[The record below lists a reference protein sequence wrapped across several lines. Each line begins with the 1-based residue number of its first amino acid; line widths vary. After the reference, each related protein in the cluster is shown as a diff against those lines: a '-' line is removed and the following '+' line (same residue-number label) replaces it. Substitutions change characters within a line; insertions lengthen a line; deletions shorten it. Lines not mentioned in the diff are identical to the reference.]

1 MAIKTPV
8 KATFSGSDVTG
19 LAEYQSA
26 DFIGLADGG
35 LGASLSIGTAGQV
48 LKVNSGASALEFGSV
63 TATLDI
69 DTANDLTGSTLAAT
83 DLLLASDG
91 GTEGKITLSQ
101 LDTLFSGTTS
111 TLTNK
116 TLTTPILASFNQV
129 DGGNLLTMPA
139 ATDTLVGKATT
150 DVLTNKT
157 INTASN
163 TITIVEADVSDLQA
177 YSLIAS
183 PTFTGTPA
191 APTATAGTNTT
202 QIATTAFSTGALAT
216 VASALATAIS
226 NLGTVTA
233 NTYAPIN
240 NPTLTGTPA
249 SPTATAGT
257 NTTQVATTA
266 FVATAVANLAGSAP
280 STLDTLNELAAALG
294 DDANFAATTATSLGE
309 KLAKASNLSDLAD
322 AGTARTNL
330 GLGTVATTA
339 ASAYATAAQGT
350 KADTAVQPAAIA
362 NIVET
367 TDTLDAL
374 TGVDITTAA
383 PTSGQILSFNGTNF
397 VPADPSGGGI
407 SWQAVKT
414 ANFNAAAGE
423 GYFVNTTNNVITATL
438 PASPT
443 LGDEITFIDYAGTSD
458 TNTITIARNSKPIA
472 GAASDLTV
480 TVERAG
486 FTLVFV
492 DNTQGWLFKDK

>member
-8 KATFSGSDVTG
+8 RATLDGSNVTG
-19 LAEYQSA
+19 LSEYQSG
-26 DFIGLADGG
+26 DFIGLSHGG
-35 LGASLSIGTAGQV
+35 IGASLSIGTAGQV

-63 TATLDI
+63 SATLDI

-101 LDTLFSGTTS
+101 LDTLFKSTTQ

-116 TLTTPILASFNQV
+116 TISGSN
-129 DGGNLLTMPA
+129 
-139 ATDTLVGKATT
+139 
-150 DVLTNKT
+150 
-157 INTASN
+157 N
-163 TITIVEADVSDLQA
+163 TITITESDISDLGSYLTSVAINDITDVTISSASNGQVLKYNGSAWVNDTDSGGIALTDLSIGTEASASGDGAIA
-177 YSLIAS
+177 YNDGSGVFTYTPPDLSSLAPLAS
-183 PTFTGTPA
+183 PTLTGTPA
-191 APTATAGTNTT
+191 STTATAGTNTT
-202 QIATTAFSTGALAT
+202 QIATTAF
-216 VASALATAIS
+216 
-226 NLGTVTA
+226 
-233 NTYAPIN
+233 
-240 NPTLTGTPA
+240 
-249 SPTATAGT
+249 
-257 NTTQVATTA
+257 
-266 FVATAVANLAGSAP
+266 VATAVANLADSAP

>member
-8 KATFSGSDVTG
+8 RATLDGSNVTG
-19 LAEYQSA
+19 LSEYQSG
-26 DFIGLADGG
+26 DFIGLSHGG
-35 LGASLSIGTAGQV
+35 IGASLSIGTAGQV

-63 TATLDI
+63 SATLDI

-91 GTEGKITLSQ
+91 GTEGKVALSQ
-101 LDTLFSGTTS
+101 LDTLFKSTTQ

-116 TLTTPILASFNQV
+116 TISGS
-129 DGGNLLTMPA
+129 D
-139 ATDTLVGKATT
+139 
-150 DVLTNKT
+150 
-157 INTASN
+157 N
-163 TITIVEADVSDLQA
+163 TITITESDISDLGSYLTSVAINDITDVTISSASNGQVLKYNGSA
-177 YSLIAS
+177 WVNDTDSGGIALTDLS
-183 PTFTGTPA
+183 IGTE
-191 APTATAGTNTT
+191 
-202 QIATTAFSTGALAT
+202 
-216 VASALATAIS
+216 ASASGDGAIAYNDGSGVFTYTPPDLSSLAPLAS
-226 NLGTVTA
+226 
-233 NTYAPIN
+233 
-240 NPTLTGTPA
+240 PTLTGTPA
-249 SPTATAGT
+249 STTASAGT
-257 NTTQVATTA
+257 NTTQIATTA

>member
-8 KATFSGSDVTG
+8 RATLDGSNVTG
-19 LAEYQSA
+19 LSEYQSG
-26 DFIGLADGG
+26 DFIGLSHGG
-35 LGASLSIGTAGQV
+35 IGASLSIGTAGQV

-63 TATLDI
+63 SATLDI

-91 GTEGKITLSQ
+91 GTEGKVALSQ
-101 LDTLFSGTTS
+101 LDTLFKSTTQ

-116 TLTTPILASFNQV
+116 TISGSN
-129 DGGNLLTMPA
+129 
-139 ATDTLVGKATT
+139 
-150 DVLTNKT
+150 
-157 INTASN
+157 N
-163 TITIVEADVSDLQA
+163 TITITESDISDLGSYLTSVAINDITDVTISSASNGQVLKYNGSA
-177 YSLIAS
+177 WVNDTDSGGIALTDLS
-183 PTFTGTPA
+183 IGTE
-191 APTATAGTNTT
+191 
-202 QIATTAFSTGALAT
+202 
-216 VASALATAIS
+216 ASASGDGAIAYNDGSGVFTYTPPDLSSLAPLAS
-226 NLGTVTA
+226 
-233 NTYAPIN
+233 
-240 NPTLTGTPA
+240 PTLTGTPA
-249 SPTATAGT
+249 STTASAGT
-257 NTTQVATTA
+257 NTTQIATTA
-266 FVATAVANLAGSAP
+266 FVATAVANLADSAP

>member
-8 KATFSGSDVTG
+8 RATLDGSNVTG
-19 LAEYQSA
+19 LSEYQSG
-26 DFIGLADGG
+26 DFIGLSHGG
-35 LGASLSIGTAGQV
+35 IGASLSIGTAGQV

-91 GTEGKITLSQ
+91 GTEGKVALSQ
-101 LDTLFSGTTS
+101 LDTLFKSTTQ
-111 TLTNK
+111 
-116 TLTTPILASFNQV
+116 I
-129 DGGNLLTMPA
+129 
-139 ATDTLVGKATT
+139 
-150 DVLTNKT
+150 LTNKT
-157 INTASN
+157 ISGSNN
-163 TITIVEADVSDLQA
+163 TITITESDISDLGSYLTSVAINDITDVTISSASNGQVLKYNGSA
-177 YSLIAS
+177 WVNDTDSGGIALTDLS
-183 PTFTGTPA
+183 IGTE
-191 APTATAGTNTT
+191 
-202 QIATTAFSTGALAT
+202 
-216 VASALATAIS
+216 ASASGDGAIAYNDGSGVFTYTPPDLSSLAPLAS
-226 NLGTVTA
+226 
-233 NTYAPIN
+233 
-240 NPTLTGTPA
+240 PTLTGTPA
-249 SPTATAGT
+249 STTASAGT
-257 NTTQVATTA
+257 NTTQIATTA
-266 FVATAVANLAGSAP
+266 FVATAVANLADSAP

>member
-8 KATFSGSDVTG
+8 RATLDGSNVTG
-19 LAEYQSA
+19 LSEYQSG
-26 DFIGLADGG
+26 DFIGLSHGG
-35 LGASLSIGTAGQV
+35 IGASLSIGTAGQV

-63 TATLDI
+63 SATLDI
-69 DTANDLTGSTLAAT
+69 DTANDLTGQTLAAT
-83 DLLLASDG
+83 DLLIASDG

-191 APTATAGTNTT
+191 G
-202 QIATTAFSTGALAT
+202 
-216 VASALATAIS
+216 
-226 NLGTVTA
+226 
-233 NTYAPIN
+233 
-240 NPTLTGTPA
+240 
-249 SPTATAGT
+249 PTATAGT

>member
-8 KATFSGSDVTG
+8 RATLDGSNVTG
-19 LAEYQSA
+19 LSEYQSG
-26 DFIGLADGG
+26 DFIGLSHGG
-35 LGASLSIGTAGQV
+35 IGASLSIGTAGQV

-91 GTEGKITLSQ
+91 GTEGKVALSQ
-101 LDTLFSGTTS
+101 LDTLFKSTTQ
-111 TLTNK
+111 
-116 TLTTPILASFNQV
+116 I
-129 DGGNLLTMPA
+129 
-139 ATDTLVGKATT
+139 
-150 DVLTNKT
+150 LTNKT
-157 INTASN
+157 ISGSNN
-163 TITIVEADVSDLQA
+163 TITITESDISDLGSYLTSVAINDITDVTISSASNGQVLKYNGSA
-177 YSLIAS
+177 WVNDTDSGGIALTDLS
-183 PTFTGTPA
+183 IGTE
-191 APTATAGTNTT
+191 
-202 QIATTAFSTGALAT
+202 
-216 VASALATAIS
+216 ASASGDGAIAYNDGSGVFTYTPPDLSSLAPLAS
-226 NLGTVTA
+226 
-233 NTYAPIN
+233 
-240 NPTLTGTPA
+240 PTLTGTPA
-249 SPTATAGT
+249 STTASAGT
-257 NTTQVATTA
+257 NTTQIATTA

>member
-1 MAIKTPV
+1 MVLIILLQLLNQIYLINDTD
-8 KATFSGSDVTG
+8 SGGIALTD
-19 LAEYQSA
+19 
-26 DFIGLADGG
+26 
-35 LGASLSIGTAGQV
+35 LSIGTE
-48 LKVNSGASALEFGSV
+48 ASASGDGAIAYNDGSGV
-63 TATLDI
+63 FTYTPPDLSSLAPL
-69 DTANDLTGSTLAAT
+69 AN
-83 DLLLASDG
+83 
-91 GTEGKITLSQ
+91 
-101 LDTLFSGTTS
+101 
-111 TLTNK
+111 
-116 TLTTPILASFNQV
+116 
-129 DGGNLLTMPA
+129 
-139 ATDTLVGKATT
+139 
-150 DVLTNKT
+150 
-157 INTASN
+157 
-163 TITIVEADVSDLQA
+163 
-177 YSLIAS
+177 

-191 APTATAGTNTT
+191 G
-202 QIATTAFSTGALAT
+202 
-216 VASALATAIS
+216 
-226 NLGTVTA
+226 
-233 NTYAPIN
+233 
-240 NPTLTGTPA
+240 
-249 SPTATAGT
+249 PTATAGT

-266 FVATAVANLAGSAP
+266 FVATAVANLADSAP

>member
-1 MAIKTPV
+1 MA
-8 KATFSGSDVTG
+8 
-19 LAEYQSA
+19 Q
-26 DFIGLADGG
+26 
-35 LGASLSIGTAGQV
+35 
-48 LKVNSGASALEFGSV
+48 
-63 TATLDI
+63 
-69 DTANDLTGSTLAAT
+69 
-83 DLLLASDG
+83 
-91 GTEGKITLSQ
+91 
-101 LDTLFSGTTS
+101 
-111 TLTNK
+111 
-116 TLTTPILASFNQV
+116 
-129 DGGNLLTMPA
+129 LLTM
-139 ATDTLVGKATT
+139 TVQVYLHI
-150 DVLTNKT
+150 LH
-157 INTASN
+157 
-163 TITIVEADVSDLQA
+163 
-177 YSLIAS
+177 LILAN

-191 APTATAGTNTT
+191 G
-202 QIATTAFSTGALAT
+202 
-216 VASALATAIS
+216 
-226 NLGTVTA
+226 
-233 NTYAPIN
+233 
-240 NPTLTGTPA
+240 
-249 SPTATAGT
+249 PTATAGT

-266 FVATAVANLAGSAP
+266 FVATAVANLADSAP

-374 TGVDITTAA
+374 TGVDITTGDSNVAL
-383 PTSGQILSFNGTNF
+383 GQILSFNGTNF

>member
-8 KATFSGSDVTG
+8 RATLDGSNVTG
-19 LAEYQSA
+19 LSEYQSG
-26 DFIGLADGG
+26 DFIGLSHGG
-35 LGASLSIGTAGQV
+35 IGASLSIGTAGQV

-91 GTEGKITLSQ
+91 GTEGKVTLSQ
-101 LDTLFSGTTS
+101 LDTLFKSTTQ

-116 TLTTPILASFNQV
+116 TISGSN
-129 DGGNLLTMPA
+129 
-139 ATDTLVGKATT
+139 
-150 DVLTNKT
+150 
-157 INTASN
+157 N
-163 TITIVEADVSDLQA
+163 TITITESDISDLGSYLTSVAINDITDVTISSASNGQVLKYNGSAWVNDTDSGGIALTDLSIGTEASASGDGAIA
-177 YSLIAS
+177 YNDGSGVFTYTPPDLSSLAPLAN

-191 APTATAGTNTT
+191 G
-202 QIATTAFSTGALAT
+202 
-216 VASALATAIS
+216 
-226 NLGTVTA
+226 
-233 NTYAPIN
+233 
-240 NPTLTGTPA
+240 
-249 SPTATAGT
+249 PTATAGT

-266 FVATAVANLAGSAP
+266 FVATAVANLADSAP

>member
-63 TATLDI
+63 
-69 DTANDLTGSTLAAT
+69 S
-83 DLLLASDG
+83 
-91 GTEGKITLSQ
+91 
-101 LDTLFSGTTS
+101 
-111 TLTNK
+111 
-116 TLTTPILASFNQV
+116 
-129 DGGNLLTMPA
+129 
-139 ATDTLVGKATT
+139 
-150 DVLTNKT
+150 
-157 INTASN
+157 
-163 TITIVEADVSDLQA
+163 
-177 YSLIAS
+177 
-183 PTFTGTPA
+183 
-191 APTATAGTNTT
+191 
-202 QIATTAFSTGALAT
+202 
-216 VASALATAIS
+216 
-226 NLGTVTA
+226 
-233 NTYAPIN
+233 
-240 NPTLTGTPA
+240 
-249 SPTATAGT
+249 
-257 NTTQVATTA
+257 
-266 FVATAVANLAGSAP
+266 
-280 STLDTLNELAAALG
+280 
-294 DDANFAATTATSLGE
+294 
-309 KLAKASNLSDLAD
+309 
-322 AGTARTNL
+322 
-330 GLGTVATTA
+330 
-339 ASAYATAAQGT
+339 
-350 KADTAVQPAAIA
+350 
-362 NIVET
+362 
-367 TDTLDAL
+367 
-374 TGVDITTAA
+374 
-383 PTSGQILSFNGTNF
+383 
-397 VPADPSGGGI
+397 GGI

>member
-8 KATFSGSDVTG
+8 RATLDGSNVTG
-19 LAEYQSA
+19 LSEYQSG
-26 DFIGLADGG
+26 DFIGLSHGG
-35 LGASLSIGTAGQV
+35 IGASLSIGTAGQV

-63 TATLDI
+63 SATLDI

-101 LDTLFSGTTS
+101 LDTLFKSTTQ

-116 TLTTPILASFNQV
+116 TISGS
-129 DGGNLLTMPA
+129 D
-139 ATDTLVGKATT
+139 
-150 DVLTNKT
+150 
-157 INTASN
+157 N
-163 TITIVEADVSDLQA
+163 TITITESDISDLGSYLTSVAINDITDVTISSASNGQVLKYNGSAWVNDTDSGGIALTDLSIGTEASASGDGAIA
-177 YSLIAS
+177 YNDGSGVFTYTPPDLSSLAPLAS
-183 PTFTGTPA
+183 PTLTGTPA
-191 APTATAGTNTT
+191 STTATAGTNTT
-202 QIATTAFSTGALAT
+202 QIATTAF
-216 VASALATAIS
+216 
-226 NLGTVTA
+226 
-233 NTYAPIN
+233 
-240 NPTLTGTPA
+240 
-249 SPTATAGT
+249 
-257 NTTQVATTA
+257 
-266 FVATAVANLAGSAP
+266 VATAVANLADSAP